1 MRSLK
6 FLLIFLGLP
15 LLFLAGCYNKLG
27 RAEITLKNGDKLKCE
42 KLAQDMTKLYCRNQN
57 DVITLSLTT
66 VQKIEIVS
74 E

>member
-42 KLAQDMTKLYCRNQN
+42 RLIQGMEKLLCRNQN
-57 DVITLSLTT
+57 NKISLDIMN